1 MMDQRISMI
10 TLGTADMDR
19 AVAFYKAM
27 GWVQANEGSDE
38 GIAFFNVQ
46 NSVFALYPWKGV
58 AEEFGQTEEEFG
70 RPNVVLAYNV
80 NTAAEVAPNL
90 AKAQAAG
97 GTIAKPAQDVF
108 WGGHSGYFRDPDG
121 HYWEVAHNP
130 FSPLG
135 PNGEAKIG
143 GWS

>member
-1 MMDQRISMI
+1 MEQRLTMI
-10 TLGTADMDR
+10 TLGVEDLDR
-19 AVAFYKAM
+19 ARDFYKAL
-27 GWVQANEGSDE
+27 GWVCANEGSGE
-38 GIAFFNVQ
+38 GIAFFNLQ
-46 NSVFALYPWKGV
+46 NSVLALFPWAGV
-58 AEEFGQTEEEFG
+58 AAEFGMSEAEFG
-70 RPNVVLAYNV
+70 RPNAVMAYNV
-80 NTAAEVAPNL
+80 QTKQDVAPIL
-90 AKAQAAG
+90 DQAKAAG

-121 HYWEVAHNP
+121 HYWEVAWNP

>member
-1 MMDQRISMI
+1 MDQRVSMI
-10 TLGTADMDR
+10 TLGVADLAR
-19 AVAFYKAM
+19 ATAFYKAL
-27 GWVQANEGSDE
+27 GWQQANEDDNE

-46 NSVFALYPWKGV
+46 NSVIGLYPWKGV
-58 AEEFGQTEEEFG
+58 AAEVGMSEAEYG
-70 RPNVVLAYNV
+70 RPNVMLAYNV
-80 NTAAEVAPNL
+80 PAKEDVAPIL
-90 AKAQAAG
+90 AQAQAAG
-97 GTIAKPAQDVF
+97 GTIVKHGVDVF

-143 GWS
+143 GWT

>member
-1 MMDQRISMI
+1 MEQRITMV
-10 TLGTADMDR
+10 TLGVADLAR
-19 AVAFYKAM
+19 AIAFYTAL
-27 GWVQANEGSDE
+27 GWEQANAGEDE

-46 NSVFALYPWKGV
+46 NTVFALYPWKGV
-58 AEEFGQTEEEFG
+58 AAEFGMSEEQFG
-70 RPNVVLAYNV
+70 RPSTILAYNV
-80 NTAAEVAPNL
+80 RTKEEVAPIL
-90 AKAQAAG
+90 AEAKAAG
-97 GTIAKPAQDVF
+97 GKIVKEAVDVF
-108 WGGHSGYFRDPDG
+108 WGGHSGYFQDPDG